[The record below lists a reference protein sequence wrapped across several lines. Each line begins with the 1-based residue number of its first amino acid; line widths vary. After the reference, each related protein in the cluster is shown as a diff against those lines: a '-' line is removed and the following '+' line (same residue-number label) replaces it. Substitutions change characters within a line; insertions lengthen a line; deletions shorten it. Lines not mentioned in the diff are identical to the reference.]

1 MNEVPTRPAIRP
13 KVIIIGVIVLILA
26 LVGAVAYAWLS
37 ENPIYP
43 SYDPNRP
50 TAAQQKAVDDAV
62 EWRENR
68 VLGCLTV
75 ITPAVHPE
83 TGARHTFSDSC
94 TAPGW
99 VSEN

>member
-1 MNEVPTRPAIRP
+1 MKQSPPRPVIRL
-13 KVIIIGVIVLILA
+13 KVIVISVSVLILSLA
-26 LVGAVAYAWLS
+26 GAVSYAWFL
-37 ENPIYP
+37 EHPIYP
-43 SYDPNRP
+43 AYDPDHP
-50 TAAQQKAVDDAV
+50 TAAQQAAINDAV

-83 TGARHTFSDSC
+83 TGARHTFTDSC

-99 VSEN
+99 ISEN